1 MKSLILDLRSN
12 SGGYLD
18 QAILIANEFL
28 PANKLIVY
36 TEDKYGIQQREYSR
50 GTGNATELPLVVLV
64 DELSASSSEIL
75 AGAIQDNDRG
85 LVIGRRTF
93 GKGLVQA
100 QMPFSDGSAMRLT
113 VARYYTPTGR
123 CIQKPYT
130 NGEGL
135 AYEME
140 IVDRYMHN
148 EFFSADSIR
157 FDDSM
162 KFTTPGGRTV
172 YGGGGIMPDIFIPLD
187 TVGITPYYT
196 KVWNTN
202 TLFRYTLDFAD
213 RHRKELDSVESLD
226 DLDRLFGSVD
236 LVEEF
241 TDYAERAGIE
251 TNRKELATSYD
262 IISAQIRA
270 YIGRNSLDD
279 ESGFYYNIYPIDN
292 VMRRAVKE
300 LR

>member
-1 MKSLILDLRSN
+1 
-12 SGGYLD
+12 
-18 QAILIANEFL
+18 
-28 PANKLIVY
+28 
-36 TEDKYGIQQREYSR
+36 
-50 GTGNATELPLVVLV
+50 
-64 DELSASSSEIL
+64 
-75 AGAIQDNDRG
+75 
-85 LVIGRRTF
+85 
-93 GKGLVQA
+93 
-100 QMPFSDGSAMRLT
+100 
-113 VARYYTPTGR
+113 
-123 CIQKPYT
+123 
-130 NGEGL
+130 
-135 AYEME
+135 
-140 IVDRYMHN
+140 
-148 EFFSADSIR
+148 
-157 FDDSM
+157 
-162 KFTTPGGRTV
+162 
-172 YGGGGIMPDIFIPLD
+172 
-187 TVGITPYYT
+187 
-196 KVWNTN
+196 VWNTN

-300 LR
+300 L